1 MQRFMFQK
9 TGLSHSVNT
18 PQHSV
23 FLFSLSKQ
31 DIDLKRLY
39 NMPPFVKWVRISQ
52 AQTVYPTE
60 PGCLCQISSSCEKV
74 QKPRSGFQ
82 HFENLP

>member
-1 MQRFMFQK
+1 MFQK

-23 FLFSLSKQ
+23 FLLSLSKQ

-52 AQTVYPTE
+52 AQFIPQHL
-60 PGCLCQISSSCEKV
+60 GLCVKSLLHVKKS
-74 QKPRSGFQ
+74 RSQ
-82 HFENLP
+82 DLDYSTLRICYDV